1 MLWDFKTDR
10 PIYTQLL
17 EQIQMRIISGIYP
30 PGSQLLSVR
39 ELAAEA
45 AVNPN
50 TVQKALAEL
59 ERMELVYTKRTA
71 GRFITGDMEKI
82 ASCKESLVMAQ
93 IEEFCER
100 MGQFGLTQEEVEQL
114 LKKQFEVKKIEKER
128 EKEKIK

>member
-1 MLWDFKTDR
+1 MLWNFKSDR

-17 EQIQMRIISGIYP
+17 EQIQMHIVSGAYP

-50 TVQKALAEL
+50 TMQKALAEL
-59 ERMELVYTKRTA
+59 ERMELVYTKRTT

-82 ASCKESLVMAQ
+82 EACKESLVMTQ
-93 IEEFCER
+93 VEEFCKK
-100 MGQFGLTQEEVEQL
+100 MKQFGLTQEEVSIL
-114 LKKQFEVKKIEKER
+114 LKKQFEEKKVDA
-128 EKEKIK
+128 

>member
-1 MLWDFKTDR
+1 MLWNFKTDR

-17 EQIQMRIISGIYP
+17 EQIQMRIISGVYP

-50 TVQKALAEL
+50 TMQRALGEL

-93 IEEFCER
+93 VEEFCER
-100 MGQFGLTQEEVEQL
+100 MKQFGLTEEEVEGL
-114 LKKQFEVKKIEKER
+114 LKKQFEVR
-128 EKEKIK
+128 NS

>member
-1 MLWDFKTDR
+1 MLWNFKTDR

-17 EQIQMRIISGIYP
+17 EQIQMRIISGVYP

-50 TVQKALAEL
+50 TMQRALAEL

-82 ASCKESLVMAQ
+82 EECKNSLVIAQ
-93 IEEFCER
+93 VEEFCER
-100 MGQFGLTQEEVEQL
+100 MKQFGLTEEEVELL
-114 LKKQFEVKKIEKER
+114 LKKQFEVKK
-128 EKEKIK
+128 

>member
-1 MLWDFKTDR
+1 MLWNFKSDR

-50 TVQKALAEL
+50 TMQKALAEL

-82 ASCKESLVMAQ
+82 AICKKSLVMTQ
-93 IEEFCER
+93 IEEFCEK
-100 MGQFGLTQEEVEQL
+100 MKQFGLTEEEVETL
-114 LKKQFEVKKIEKER
+114 LKKQFETEKKEGANG
-128 EKEKIK
+128 

>member
-1 MLWDFKTDR
+1 MLWNFKTDR

-17 EQIQMRIISGIYP
+17 EQIQMRIISGVYP

-50 TVQKALAEL
+50 TMQRALAEL

-82 ASCKESLVMAQ
+82 EECKNSLVIAQ
-93 IEEFCER
+93 VEEFCER
-100 MGQFGLTQEEVEQL
+100 MKQFGLTEEEVELL
-114 LKKQFEVKKIEKER
+114 LKKQFEVKKYK
-128 EKEKIK
+128 K